1 MQTTLRIKDQI
12 YRDAKATAA
21 QRGITIT
28 KYIEEALVAFGSTS
42 NKDNLEARI
51 EERNQLMEQLLKKT
65 AHFRIGDRPTREE
78 MNAR

>member
-28 KYIEEALVAFGSTS
+28 KYIEEALVAFGSCA
-42 NKDNLEARI
+42 KEDQLEARI
-51 EERNQLMEQLLKKT
+51 EERNQLMEQLLQKT
-65 AHFRIGDRPTREE
+65 AHFKIGDRPTREE

>member
-12 YRDAKATAA
+12 YLDAKATAA

-42 NKDNLEARI
+42 AKEN
-51 EERNQLMEQLLKKT
+51 
-65 AHFRIGDRPTREE
+65 
-78 MNAR
+78 